1 MRLVMDL
8 LFLETIDIKLTAAQG
23 RRCMATAYSVED
35 SLRMAL
41 ELKGIELIDYGTVV
55 FVPTAVG
62 YTVQAR
68 SKAWRERAE
77 RQTVQR

>member
-1 MRLVMDL
+1 MDL
-8 LFLETIDIKLTAAQG
+8 LFLEELDVKLNAAQG

-41 ELKGIELIDYGTVV
+41 EIKGIELVDYGTVV
-55 FVPTAVG
+55 FVPTAHG

-68 SKAWRERAE
+68 SKAWREKAE
-77 RQTVQR
+77 RKTAPR